1 MTIQYESI
9 ATQLKN
15 NGQDHL
21 LRWWDELLPPQ
32 RESLAAQIAS
42 IDFDLVQDLIALRD
56 EDNPGVAADPE
67 AVTGPADLVRL
78 PQTDEEK
85 NRLIAAGEQGERL
98 LAEGKVAAILVA
110 GGQGSR
116 LGFDGPK
123 GTFPIGPVSQR
134 PLFQVLCEQLRAR
147 GHRAGR
153 AIPFLIMTSAATHEA
168 TVEFFE
174 QHQFFGLSSDDVYFF
189 QQASLPAIDCES
201 HRILMS
207 DKATIALSPDGHGG
221 MVRALSKSGLLQQM
235 AERGIEHFY
244 YHQVDNPTAI
254 VCDPVFLG
262 LHLTEQSD
270 MSTKVVAKVSPQEKM
285 GVVVSVAGQTQI
297 IEYSDLTPEEAA
309 RRDASG
315 QYIYWAGNTA
325 IHAFRLDFLQR
336 LAAMDS
342 ALSFHIAHKPV
353 TYVDDDGRIV
363 EAQPTAPNAHKF
375 EQFIFDALPQ
385 ARVALVMESDRAR
398 EFNPVKNATG
408 NDSPE
413 TSRAALNRISREW
426 ALAAGAH
433 VSVDVQLEISPLF
446 ALDAEELAKKVAPGT
461 EFSADVVLA

>member
-1 MTIQYESI
+1 MIQYESI

-15 NGQDHL
+15 NGQEHL

-42 IDFDLVQDLIALRD
+42 IDFDLVNDLIALRD

-67 AVTGPADLVRL
+67 VVTSPVDLTRL

-85 NRLIAAGEQGERL
+85 ARLTAAGECGERL

-123 GTFPIGPVSQR
+123 GSFPIGPVSQR

-174 QHQFFGLSSDDVYFF
+174 HHQFFGLSSDDVFFF
-189 QQASLPAIDCES
+189 QQASLPAINCES
-201 HRILMS
+201 HHILMS

-221 MVRALSKSGLLQQM
+221 MVRALNTSGLLQQM
-235 AERGIEHFY
+235 AARGIEHFY
-244 YHQVDNPTAI
+244 YLQVDNPTAI

-309 RRDASG
+309 RRDSSG
-315 QYIYWAGNTA
+315 QYLYWAGNTA

-336 LAAMDS
+336 LAAMES

-353 TYVDDDGRIV
+353 TYMDDEGNIV

-385 ARVALVMESDRAR
+385 ARVALVMEADRAR
-398 EFNPVKNATG
+398 EFNPVKNASG

-413 TSRAALNRISREW
+413 TSRAALNRIAREW
-426 ALAAGAH
+426 VLAAGAH
-433 VSVDVQLEISPLF
+433 VSDGVQLEISPLF
-446 ALDAEELAKKVAPGT
+446 ALDAKELADKVAAGT
-461 EFSADVVLA
+461 QFSVDQVLA